1 MSFKITV
8 EPSGHVF
15 SVNDGETILDAAL
28 RHGLSFPYGC
38 RNGGCGACKGKVV
51 AGEVSYPAGQPGCLS
66 DTEEAIGQVVVCQAR
81 PLGDVVLEVHE
92 IGKSKDVPIRRY
104 PTKVVQM
111 EQLSEDVMRLCLK
124 LPENDRMLFLAGQY
138 IDIIL
143 PDGRRRSFSLANA
156 PHNDEVLELHVRHVE
171 GGEFTGYVFGQMKEK
186 DIVQIEGPYGDFYL
200 REESPRPMLFLAG
213 GTGFAPIKGIIEHAL
228 QEGVSRPMTLY
239 WGTRTAADQYLAGL
253 VEDWQR
259 QGGLSYV
266 PVLSDPEAG
275 DGGRHGF
282 VHQAVVEDVADVG
295 GYDVYVSGP
304 PVMVAA
310 AREAFMQRGLPKGQ
324 FYFDSFEFASDHQ

>member
-266 PVLSDPEAG
+266 PVLSEAEAG

>member
-228 QEGVSRPMTLY
+228 QEGVLRPMTLY

-266 PVLSDPEAG
+266 PVLSEAEAG

>member
-1 MSFKITV
+1 MSFNITV

-266 PVLSDPEAG
+266 PVLSEAEAG

-282 VHQAVVEDVADVG
+282 VHQAVVEEVADVG

-324 FYFDSFEFASDHQ
+324 FYFDSFEFASDRQ

>member
-253 VEDWQR
+253 VEGWQH
-259 QGGLSYV
+259 QGGLNYV
-266 PVLSDPEAG
+266 PVLSEPEAG

-324 FYFDSFEFASDHQ
+324 FYFDSFEFASDRQ

>member
-266 PVLSDPEAG
+266 PVLSEAEAG

-324 FYFDSFEFASDHQ
+324 FYFDSFEFASDRQ